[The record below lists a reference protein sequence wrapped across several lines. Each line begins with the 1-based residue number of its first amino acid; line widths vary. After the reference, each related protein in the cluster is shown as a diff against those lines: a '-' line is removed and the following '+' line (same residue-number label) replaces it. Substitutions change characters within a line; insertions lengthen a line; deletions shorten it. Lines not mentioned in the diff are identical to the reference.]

1 MDDLGNKEIL
11 RILTDQNNNIAD
23 MLMDLLARVKVSKA
37 PSPHPGSSA
46 QTNELDTAMAQAQA
60 GVQGAHKDSNNPFFR
75 SKYADLSSCWDAC
88 REPLSKAGLSVKQ
101 FVEPHPDP
109 YVIRLVT
116 KLSHSSG
123 QWESGV
129 MEFRCQTREKQ
140 KDKEGNESS
149 IWTDTLDPQTYGLIM
164 TYARR
169 YGLCAM
175 VGIAPEDTDAEPKSS
190 NCGQK
195 YDNRPFKKATT
206 TSEKKPEAPAP
217 PSQSSQSAGNEQPGC
232 LSPANVK
239 KIRLSIEKSNITDEE
254 KADILNTLKVDNI
267 EDIPSSLFI
276 KTTRLIAEAVKMREE
291 GA

>member
-1 MDDLGNKEIL
+1 
-11 RILTDQNNNIAD
+11 
-23 MLMDLLARVKVSKA
+23 
-37 PSPHPGSSA
+37 
-46 QTNELDTAMAQAQA
+46 
-60 GVQGAHKDSNNPFFR
+60 
-75 SKYADLSSCWDAC
+75 
-88 REPLSKAGLSVKQ
+88 
-101 FVEPHPDP
+101 
-109 YVIRLVT
+109 
-116 KLSHSSG
+116 
-123 QWESGV
+123 
-129 MEFRCQTREKQ
+129 
-140 KDKEGNESS
+140 
-149 IWTDTLDPQTYGLIM
+149 
-164 TYARR
+164 
-169 YGLCAM
+169 M